1 MVDDLGSFPRPVLG
15 ALAAAERL
23 LSRRTGATIVLADPE
38 DLGGSDR
45 SVVARA
51 RVARNPFS
59 LPRTLVVKHYRDD
72 PSPGRPD
79 PFPFE
84 VASAQLF
91 TSMSPE
97 LRPSPV
103 LIAHDP
109 ASRLLVMEDLGR
121 SSTLADKLFGPDG
134 AAAQRCLLSWAGALG
149 RMQAATAGREKDF
162 GALLRRLG
170 ERAWRDPMADE
181 ARAAFAGVA
190 GLLRDELGVVATP
203 AAIQEAHDTARLLGG
218 TRYRAFSPSD
228 TCPDNNLVT
237 SRGVR
242 FVDFEWGCFRD
253 IVLDAAYF
261 RVPFPGCEAS
271 FALPPGMADTLLDT
285 WRNEI
290 AAVWPD
296 LDESG
301 RLARPPLRRAAA
313 VGVAVHVVV
322 PAAHQGARPARRA
335 GCRALAPDQHCP
347 VALLGPAGRRRRRRG
362 EVGDGRA
369 GRRGGR
375 GVEQALPGR
384 ARSAAGLPGVPHRG
398 LRQRLGSGTAPRGR
412 VRRRD
417 GQARLD
423 QPELRAGAGRADP
436 GDAAVGLVLAAP
448 REPGG
453 VVRGAGER
461 AQRAGSGGLHGSE
474 GAGGGLRNGYGT
486 ANNAVR

>member
-59 LPRTLVVKHYRDD
+59 LPRTLVVKHYRDE
-72 PSPGRPD
+72 PAPGRPD

-91 TSMSPE
+91 TSMAPE
-97 LRPSPV
+97 ERPSPV

-109 ASRLLVMEDLGR
+109 AARLLVMEDLGR

-134 AAAQRCLLSWAGALG
+134 AAAQRCMLSWAAALG

-203 AAIQEAHDTARLLGG
+203 AAVQEAHDTARLLGG

-271 FALPPGMADTLLDT
+271 FALPPGMADTLLAT

-296 LDESG
+296 LEESG
-301 RLARPPLRRAAA
+301 RLDARLFDAQLLWVWLCTWWYLPRISVRDRHVGLDAGRSPRISTALSHYWDQLAADAA
-313 VGVAVHVVV
+313 VAGKSATAELGVAVAEALGKRFPDA
-322 PAAHQGARPARRA
+322 PAALPVYPAFRT
-335 GCRALAPDQHCP
+335 
-347 VALLGPAGRRRRRRG
+347 
-362 EVGDGRA
+362 
-369 GRRGGR
+369 
-375 GVEQALPGR
+375 
-384 ARSAAGLPGVPHRG
+384 AA
-398 LRQRLGSGTAPRGR
+398 
-412 VRRRD
+412 
-417 GQARLD
+417 
-423 QPELRAGAGRADP
+423 
-436 GDAAVGLVLAAP
+436 
-448 REPGG
+448 
-453 VVRGAGER
+453 
-461 AQRAGSGGLHGSE
+461 
-474 GAGGGLRNGYGT
+474 
-486 ANNAVR
+486 

>member
-1 MVDDLGSFPRPVLG
+1 
-15 ALAAAERL
+15 
-23 LSRRTGATIVLADPE
+23 
-38 DLGGSDR
+38 
-45 SVVARA
+45 
-51 RVARNPFS
+51 
-59 LPRTLVVKHYRDD
+59 
-72 PSPGRPD
+72 
-79 PFPFE
+79 
-84 VASAQLF
+84 
-91 TSMSPE
+91 MSPE

-253 IVLDAAYF
+253 IALDAAYF

-271 FALPPGMADTLLDT
+271 FALPPGMADTLLAT

-296 LDESG
+296 LEESG
-301 RLARPPLRRAAA
+301 RLDARLFDAQLLWVWLCTWWFLPRIRVRDQHLGQDAGRSPRISTALSHYWDQLAADAA
-313 VGVAVHVVV
+313 VAGKSATAELGVAVAEALNKRFPDA
-322 PAAHQGARPARRA
+322 PAALPVYPAFRT
-335 GCRALAPDQHCP
+335 
-347 VALLGPAGRRRRRRG
+347 
-362 EVGDGRA
+362 
-369 GRRGGR
+369 
-375 GVEQALPGR
+375 
-384 ARSAAGLPGVPHRG
+384 AA
-398 LRQRLGSGTAPRGR
+398 
-412 VRRRD
+412 
-417 GQARLD
+417 
-423 QPELRAGAGRADP
+423 
-436 GDAAVGLVLAAP
+436 
-448 REPGG
+448 
-453 VVRGAGER
+453 
-461 AQRAGSGGLHGSE
+461 
-474 GAGGGLRNGYGT
+474 
-486 ANNAVR
+486 

>member
-59 LPRTLVVKHYRDD
+59 LPRTLVVKHYRDE
-72 PSPGRPD
+72 PAPGRPD

-109 ASRLLVMEDLGR
+109 DSRLLVMEDLGR

-253 IVLDAAYF
+253 IALDAAYF

-271 FALPPGMADTLLDT
+271 FALPPGMADTLLAT

-296 LDESG
+296 LEESG
-301 RLARPPLRRAAA
+301 RLDARLFDAQLLWVWLCTWWFLPRIRVRDRHVGQDAGRSPRISTALSHYWDQLAADAA
-313 VGVAVHVVV
+313 VAGKSATAELGVAVAETLNKRFPDA
-322 PAAHQGARPARRA
+322 PAALPVYPAFRT
-335 GCRALAPDQHCP
+335 
-347 VALLGPAGRRRRRRG
+347 
-362 EVGDGRA
+362 
-369 GRRGGR
+369 
-375 GVEQALPGR
+375 
-384 ARSAAGLPGVPHRG
+384 AA
-398 LRQRLGSGTAPRGR
+398 
-412 VRRRD
+412 
-417 GQARLD
+417 
-423 QPELRAGAGRADP
+423 
-436 GDAAVGLVLAAP
+436 
-448 REPGG
+448 
-453 VVRGAGER
+453 
-461 AQRAGSGGLHGSE
+461 
-474 GAGGGLRNGYGT
+474 
-486 ANNAVR
+486 

>member
-59 LPRTLVVKHYRDD
+59 LPRTLVVKHYRDE

-253 IVLDAAYF
+253 IALDAAYF

-271 FALPPGMADTLLDT
+271 FALPPGMADTLLAT

-296 LDESG
+296 LEESG
-301 RLARPPLRRAAA
+301 RLDARLFDAQLLWVWLCTWWFLPRIRVRDQHVGQDAGRSPRISTALSHYWDQLAADAA
-313 VGVAVHVVV
+313 VAGKSATAELGVAV
-322 PAAHQGARPARRA
+322 AE
-335 GCRALAPDQHCP
+335 ALNKRFPDAP
-347 VALLGPAGRRRRRRG
+347 G
-362 EVGDGRA
+362 
-369 GRRGGR
+369 
-375 GVEQALPGR
+375 ALPVYPAFR
-384 ARSAAGLPGVPHRG
+384 TAA
-398 LRQRLGSGTAPRGR
+398 
-412 VRRRD
+412 
-417 GQARLD
+417 
-423 QPELRAGAGRADP
+423 
-436 GDAAVGLVLAAP
+436 
-448 REPGG
+448 
-453 VVRGAGER
+453 
-461 AQRAGSGGLHGSE
+461 
-474 GAGGGLRNGYGT
+474 
-486 ANNAVR
+486 

>member
-59 LPRTLVVKHYRDD
+59 LPRTLVVKHYRDE
-72 PSPGRPD
+72 PAPGRPD

-253 IVLDAAYF
+253 IALDAAYF

-271 FALPPGMADTLLDT
+271 FALPPGMADTLLAT

-296 LDESG
+296 LEESG
-301 RLARPPLRRAAA
+301 RLDARLFDAQLLWVWLCTWWFLPRIRVRDQHVGQDAGRSPRISTALSHYWDQLAADAA
-313 VGVAVHVVV
+313 VAGKSATAELGVAVAEALNKRFPDA
-322 PAAHQGARPARRA
+322 PAALPVYPAFRN
-335 GCRALAPDQHCP
+335 
-347 VALLGPAGRRRRRRG
+347 
-362 EVGDGRA
+362 
-369 GRRGGR
+369 
-375 GVEQALPGR
+375 
-384 ARSAAGLPGVPHRG
+384 AA
-398 LRQRLGSGTAPRGR
+398 
-412 VRRRD
+412 
-417 GQARLD
+417 
-423 QPELRAGAGRADP
+423 
-436 GDAAVGLVLAAP
+436 
-448 REPGG
+448 
-453 VVRGAGER
+453 
-461 AQRAGSGGLHGSE
+461 
-474 GAGGGLRNGYGT
+474 
-486 ANNAVR
+486 

>member
-15 ALAAAERL
+15 ALVAAERL

-59 LPRTLVVKHYRDD
+59 LPRTLVVKHYRDE
-72 PSPGRPD
+72 PAPGRPD

-91 TSMSPE
+91 TSMAPE
-97 LRPSPV
+97 ERPSPV

-109 ASRLLVMEDLGR
+109 AARLLVMEDLGR

-134 AAAQRCLLSWAGALG
+134 AAAQRCMLSWAAALG

-190 GLLRDELGVVATP
+190 GLLHDELGVVASP
-203 AAIQEAHDTARLLGG
+203 AAVQEAHDTARLLGG

-271 FALPPGMADTLLDT
+271 FALPPGMADTLLAT

-296 LDESG
+296 LEESG
-301 RLARPPLRRAAA
+301 RLEARLFDAQLLWVWLCTWWFLPRIRVRDQHVGQDAGRSPRISTALSHYWDQLAADAA
-313 VGVAVHVVV
+313 VAGKSATAELGVAVAEALNKRFPDA
-322 PAAHQGARPARRA
+322 PAALPVYPAFRT
-335 GCRALAPDQHCP
+335 
-347 VALLGPAGRRRRRRG
+347 
-362 EVGDGRA
+362 
-369 GRRGGR
+369 
-375 GVEQALPGR
+375 
-384 ARSAAGLPGVPHRG
+384 AA
-398 LRQRLGSGTAPRGR
+398 
-412 VRRRD
+412 
-417 GQARLD
+417 
-423 QPELRAGAGRADP
+423 
-436 GDAAVGLVLAAP
+436 
-448 REPGG
+448 
-453 VVRGAGER
+453 
-461 AQRAGSGGLHGSE
+461 
-474 GAGGGLRNGYGT
+474 
-486 ANNAVR
+486 

>member
-59 LPRTLVVKHYRDD
+59 LPRTLVVKHYRDE
-72 PSPGRPD
+72 PAPGRPD

-190 GLLRDELGVVATP
+190 RLLRDELGVVATP

-253 IVLDAAYF
+253 IALDAAYF

-271 FALPPGMADTLLDT
+271 FALPPGMADTLLAT

-296 LDESG
+296 LEESG
-301 RLARPPLRRAAA
+301 RLEARLFDAQLLWVWLCTWWFLPRIRVRDQHVGQDAGRSPRISTALSHYWDQLAADAA
-313 VGVAVHVVV
+313 VAGKSATAELGVAVAEALNKRFPDA
-322 PAAHQGARPARRA
+322 PAALPVYPAFRT
-335 GCRALAPDQHCP
+335 
-347 VALLGPAGRRRRRRG
+347 
-362 EVGDGRA
+362 
-369 GRRGGR
+369 
-375 GVEQALPGR
+375 
-384 ARSAAGLPGVPHRG
+384 AA
-398 LRQRLGSGTAPRGR
+398 
-412 VRRRD
+412 
-417 GQARLD
+417 
-423 QPELRAGAGRADP
+423 
-436 GDAAVGLVLAAP
+436 
-448 REPGG
+448 
-453 VVRGAGER
+453 
-461 AQRAGSGGLHGSE
+461 
-474 GAGGGLRNGYGT
+474 
-486 ANNAVR
+486 

>member
-1 MVDDLGSFPRPVLG
+1 MVNDLGSFPRPVLG

-23 LSRRTGATIVLADPE
+23 LSRRTGAMIVLADPE

-59 LPRTLVVKHYRDD
+59 LPRTLVVKHYPGEP
-72 PSPGRPD
+72 PSGRPD

-84 VASAQLF
+84 VASCQLF

-109 ASRLLVMEDLGR
+109 VARLLVMEDLGR

-134 AAAQRCLLSWAGALG
+134 AAAQRCMLSWAGALG
-149 RMQAATAGREKDF
+149 RMQAATAGRERDF

-190 GLLRDELGVVATP
+190 GLLHEELGVVAPP
-203 AAIQEAHDTARLLGG
+203 AAVQEAHDTARLLGG

-253 IVLDAAYF
+253 IALDAAYF

-271 FALPPGMADTLLDT
+271 FALPPGMADTLLDA

-296 LDESG
+296 LDDAGHLDARLLDAQILWVWLCTWWFLPRISARDQHVGPDAG
-301 RLARPPLRRAAA
+301 RSPRISTALSHYWDQLSADAAQA
-313 VGVAVHVVV
+313 GKAATAELGVAVAEALNKRFPDA
-322 PAAHQGARPARRA
+322 PAALPVYPAFRT
-335 GCRALAPDQHCP
+335 
-347 VALLGPAGRRRRRRG
+347 
-362 EVGDGRA
+362 
-369 GRRGGR
+369 
-375 GVEQALPGR
+375 
-384 ARSAAGLPGVPHRG
+384 AA
-398 LRQRLGSGTAPRGR
+398 
-412 VRRRD
+412 
-417 GQARLD
+417 
-423 QPELRAGAGRADP
+423 
-436 GDAAVGLVLAAP
+436 
-448 REPGG
+448 
-453 VVRGAGER
+453 
-461 AQRAGSGGLHGSE
+461 
-474 GAGGGLRNGYGT
+474 
-486 ANNAVR
+486 

>member
-59 LPRTLVVKHYRDD
+59 LPRTLVVKHYRDE
-72 PSPGRPD
+72 PAPGRPD

-91 TSMSPE
+91 TSMAPE
-97 LRPSPV
+97 ERPSPV

-109 ASRLLVMEDLGR
+109 AARLLVMEDLGR

-134 AAAQRCLLSWAGALG
+134 AAAQRCMLSWAAALG

-203 AAIQEAHDTARLLGG
+203 AAVQEAHDTARLLGG

-253 IVLDAAYF
+253 IALDAAYF

-271 FALPPGMADTLLDT
+271 FALPPGMADTLLAT

-296 LDESG
+296 LEESG
-301 RLARPPLRRAAA
+301 RLEARLFDAQLLWVWLCTWWFLPRIRVRDQHVGQDAGRSPRISTALSHYWDQLAADA
-313 VGVAVHVVV
+313 TVAGKSATAELGVAVAEALNKRFPDA
-322 PAAHQGARPARRA
+322 PAALPVYPAFRT
-335 GCRALAPDQHCP
+335 
-347 VALLGPAGRRRRRRG
+347 
-362 EVGDGRA
+362 
-369 GRRGGR
+369 
-375 GVEQALPGR
+375 
-384 ARSAAGLPGVPHRG
+384 AA
-398 LRQRLGSGTAPRGR
+398 
-412 VRRRD
+412 
-417 GQARLD
+417 
-423 QPELRAGAGRADP
+423 
-436 GDAAVGLVLAAP
+436 
-448 REPGG
+448 
-453 VVRGAGER
+453 
-461 AQRAGSGGLHGSE
+461 
-474 GAGGGLRNGYGT
+474 
-486 ANNAVR
+486 

>member
-59 LPRTLVVKHYRDD
+59 LPRTLVVKHYRDE

-109 ASRLLVMEDLGR
+109 DSRLLVMEDLGR

-190 GLLRDELGVVATP
+190 GLLHHELGVVATP

-271 FALPPGMADTLLDT
+271 FALPPGMADTLLAT

-290 AAVWPD
+290 ATVWPD
-296 LDESG
+296 LEESG
-301 RLARPPLRRAAA
+301 RLDARLFDAQLLWVWLCTWWFLPRISVRDQHVGQDAGRSPRISTALSHYWDQLAADAA
-313 VGVAVHVVV
+313 VAGKSATAELGVAVAEALNKRFPDA
-322 PAAHQGARPARRA
+322 PAALPVYPAFRT
-335 GCRALAPDQHCP
+335 
-347 VALLGPAGRRRRRRG
+347 
-362 EVGDGRA
+362 
-369 GRRGGR
+369 
-375 GVEQALPGR
+375 
-384 ARSAAGLPGVPHRG
+384 AA
-398 LRQRLGSGTAPRGR
+398 
-412 VRRRD
+412 
-417 GQARLD
+417 
-423 QPELRAGAGRADP
+423 
-436 GDAAVGLVLAAP
+436 
-448 REPGG
+448 
-453 VVRGAGER
+453 
-461 AQRAGSGGLHGSE
+461 
-474 GAGGGLRNGYGT
+474 
-486 ANNAVR
+486 